1 MTKMPENPKIR
12 AIKWKP
18 TGQTFDIVATDAAHA
33 TTADSA
39 TTATTATSAGH
50 ATTADSATS
59 AGHATTAD
67 SATTATN
74 AGHATTADS
83 ATTATSADSATTAD
97 TATALATKRTIDGSE
112 FNGTANVTHYA
123 ICTTA
128 ADVADK
134 VVDCDNF
141 KLDYGAMILVK
152 FNYGNTAAI
161 SSVRLNVA
169 NTGAKSLYYRGAN
182 LPDTFS
188 IRSDSV
194 YLFVYHGPRWH
205 LVGDTESVYDFYGT
219 CSTAAATGTKQ
230 VTINNFKQQTG
241 SMIVVKFNNTNTA
254 ATSSL
259 YLQVNSEASKQIRYK
274 NSSLSYPGMI
284 EEKRLYLFTYDGYGW
299 QLVGNYDYLVDIA
312 TLPATTSTA
321 TYYPTITSTSG
332 LQSLSMFDSF
342 KYTHTKGTTSAVGN
356 DTITLGNS
364 TASGTASNE
373 EGVVTLYSPG
383 TASHTIKGASTT
395 TNRTHTLPDATGTIL
410 NTGNVSVTPI
420 GSTGNKIATI
430 NVAGT
435 SSDIYAP
442 PSDVDRYLINIET
455 ASEVTNTW
463 ADVDTMRSE
472 NRLTVIRG
480 GANDTTFYI
489 PEWYAG
495 KHGVGLLMSYTDAKA
510 LISFNSNTTDI
521 DDPIPRV
528 TFAAGNYNN
537 GAYESPRWY
546 FSVEG
551 GSGVTYNLDNLLK
564 VTQTN
569 KSNNTEYRLLL
580 STSATDS
587 TENGTVNKS
596 SGLTYNPSNG
606 MLTVGDGIYSQ
617 NYTDNT
623 KVAVIHRGANI
634 WINAILDLDAGT
646 YKHPSGYVNLLAGT
660 SSSNPNKSIMIGVRT
675 SYDSSTGTETT
686 TWYPA
691 LHKGITALEFNP
703 PNNATSKN
711 YWSNITANDSYTN
724 ISTTLLTSSG
734 TINNP
739 PDWYAGK
746 QAVGLYMNHT
756 SRKAVISLAANDTT
770 PKVMFAAGNS
780 ANSTNA
786 TPTWYFGLTGVN
798 GTTYDLSTF
807 STTDTK
813 VTQSNAT
820 GNIDRPLML
829 SHDSTATTSSVT
841 DVLYRNASMY
851 GNPSTG
857 IITATGFNTS
867 TGLNYSSSGTT
878 IPLVTYNSAGNIWVG
893 VKDST
898 SAMTSSQIYLAAG
911 FDSTNNVPFE
921 SVKIAVA
928 NSTNTGSSS
937 YEILHKG
944 NTYVNITSET
954 DHWSTV
960 DVPLTSSYVFKVLR
974 GGTGSSAPTP
984 PAWFS
989 EKYGAG
995 IVFGGSDS
1003 AGVFSVNRSTPGFTI
1018 AGGTHSSTSTKPS
1031 WYMNITGTN
1040 ETTYNLDN
1048 FLSTGNTTTQSI
1060 GSASAGTAIS
1070 ADDIT
1075 AWSAG
1080 TIPSLT
1086 TTTHSVP
1093 NITGNT
1099 SVTVK
1104 SVKTV
1109 NTVMTT
1115 ATISSGVLTF
1125 STGASV
1131 VTEDKTA
1138 SNTTVGTA
1146 ISIKGVNEWSA
1157 GTVPSL
1163 SYTSRTI
1170 PNISVTTVTNIL
1182 KKT

>member
-1 MTKMPENPKIR
+1 MPENPNENISEDSTPATR
-12 AIKWKP
+12 GSEEETVTGTISQIKLP
-18 TGQTFDIVATDAAHA
+18 DGTLYNIGATDSVHADTADYATEAGTAATA
-33 TTADSA
+33 TTAGSA

-97 TATALATKRTIDGSE
+97 TATALATKRTIDGIE

-123 ICTTA
+123 TCTTA

-169 NTGAKSLYYRGAN
+169 NTGAKSLYYRGAD

-194 YLFVYHGPRWH
+194 YLFVYHAPRWH

-274 NSSLSYPGMI
+274 NSLLSYPGMI
-284 EEKRLYLFTYDGYGW
+284 EENRLYLFTYDGYGW

-546 FSVEG
+546 F
-551 GSGVTYNLDNLLK
+551 
-564 VTQTN
+564 
-569 KSNNTEYRLLL
+569 
-580 STSATDS
+580 
-587 TENGTVNKS
+587 
-596 SGLTYNPSNG
+596 
-606 MLTVGDGIYSQ
+606 
-617 NYTDNT
+617 
-623 KVAVIHRGANI
+623 
-634 WINAILDLDAGT
+634 
-646 YKHPSGYVNLLAGT
+646 
-660 SSSNPNKSIMIGVRT
+660 
-675 SYDSSTGTETT
+675 
-686 TWYPA
+686 
-691 LHKGITALEFNP
+691 
-703 PNNATSKN
+703 
-711 YWSNITANDSYTN
+711 
-724 ISTTLLTSSG
+724 
-734 TINNP
+734 
-739 PDWYAGK
+739 
-746 QAVGLYMNHT
+746 
-756 SRKAVISLAANDTT
+756 
-770 PKVMFAAGNS
+770 
-780 ANSTNA
+780 
-786 TPTWYFGLTGVN
+786 GLTGVN

-878 IPLVTYNSAGNIWVG
+878 IPLVRYNSAGNIWVG
-893 VKDST
+893 TNDST

-960 DVPLTSSYVFKVLR
+960 DVPLTSGYVFKVLR

-1060 GSASAGTAIS
+1060 GSASEGTAIS

-1170 PNISVTTVTNIL
+1170 PNISVTTVTNVL